1 MARDVRCYW
10 AFLTVMLAGTR
21 VTRSEKGVIMIYER
35 IKKIVVTLVLSAV
48 VILSAGTAVNSDA
61 MAQGRRWDRHDRWDR
76 RGDRDDL
83 ERIRR
88 LDHER
93 QLRYR
98 WNNSIRVLGYHDR
111 FGRFHQYGFYDRFGR
126 FHRY

>member
-1 MARDVRCYW
+1 
-10 AFLTVMLAGTR
+10 
-21 VTRSEKGVIMIYER
+21 MIYER
-35 IKKIVVTLVLSAV
+35 LKKIVVTLVLSAI
-48 VILSAGTAVNSDA
+48 VILSAGTAVTSEA